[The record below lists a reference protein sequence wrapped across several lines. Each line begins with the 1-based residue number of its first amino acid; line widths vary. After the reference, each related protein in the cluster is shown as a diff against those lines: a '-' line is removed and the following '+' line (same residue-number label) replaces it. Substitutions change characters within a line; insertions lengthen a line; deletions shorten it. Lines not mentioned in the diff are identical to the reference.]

1 MSGNYGHLVRLWG
14 IHPSQLPE
22 KTATPEE
29 LTPFLMTILL
39 EAAPFVSDVPSAKQS
54 PFTSSWQSTGSRS
67 FRHSQSPV
75 YLYER
80 TVPVDALQAVARE
93 YDLPQ
98 VRGGRMHPEKWHLR
112 RSVHEDATT
121 PGTACWREW
130 VRCFKERHAEAERD
144 FSPAVLST
152 RVEREW
158 DCRGVEVE
166 YEEETWVDWTLKLE
180 ESVHKMPMP
189 LKNRVFPVLQA
200 TAATREGRQVMIVQI
215 AAPWGSD
222 VDVQGGAAAAAG
234 AASSTTTEA
243 GNVRGAYTSIERLRQ
258 TNDGIEWVMGT
269 TSDAKGALPAW
280 VQNMVMPG
288 PIAKDVD
295 MFLGWIAKQRQTEGQ
310 FGDQGQG
317 AKDEY
322 GQQQNGGGM
331 QQQQNGGGLHQP
343 QPQQPLHGDRG
354 PSQVAQTT

>member
-1 MSGNYGHLVRLWG
+1 MSGRYGHLVRLWG

-22 KTATPEE
+22 KTATPDE
-29 LTPFLMTILL
+29 LTPFLMSILL
-39 EAAPFVSDVPSAKQS
+39 EASPFISDVPSAKQS
-54 PFTSSWQSTGSRS
+54 PFTSSWQSIGSRS
-67 FRHSQSPV
+67 FRHSKSPV

-80 TVPVDALQAVARE
+80 NVSVEALQSVAKE

-98 VRGGRMHPEKWHLR
+98 IKGGKMHPEKWYLR

-121 PGTACWREW
+121 PGTASWREW
-130 VRCFKERHAEAERD
+130 VRCFKERHAEAEKD

-158 DCRGVEVE
+158 DCRGVEIE
-166 YEEETWVDWTLKLE
+166 FEEQTWVDWTLKLE

-215 AAPWGSD
+215 AAPAVAD
-222 VDVQGGAAAAAG
+222 AEGGVTDTA
-234 AASSTTTEA
+234 
-243 GNVRGAYTSIERLRQ
+243 NVRGAYTSIERLRE
-258 TNDGIEWVMGT
+258 TSEGIEWVMGT

-280 VQNMVMPG
+280 AQNLVMPG

-295 MFLGWIAKQRQTEGQ
+295 MFLAWIAKQRQTPGQ
-310 FGDQGQG
+310 WGDDQGEG

-322 GQQQNGGGM
+322 EQQQNGGGVR
-331 QQQQNGGGLHQP
+331 QQNGGGLQ
-343 QPQQPLHGDRG
+343 QPQQQPEQQLYPNQGTT
-354 PSQVAQTT
+354 QVPQTT